1 MQNVECRIGNSKKM
15 LKEKTSP
22 LMNKKTRSSNLELY
36 RIILMLGIIAH
47 HYVVN
52 SGLGDVMNF
61 GANPANTLYLYI
73 FGWFGK
79 TGINCFLL
87 ITGYFMCKQ
96 NFSWQKLLKL
106 YLEIKFYKFVIY
118 AIFLA
123 TGHQSFSLGSLFK
136 TVFGIAYG
144 MNDGFTTA
152 FIALYIF
159 IPFLNILIKH
169 ISKRQHLAAI
179 GVLVLIFTVTATFFF
194 SGTAFEYFG
203 WYMNMYLIGAFLRKY
218 PINLLNNRKFLIIA
232 FIVCNILVWA
242 SIVLSVWLPYTKYYF
257 VADSNKI
264 MALLTSVI
272 MFCLF
277 KNIDIGSNKVIN
289 TIASSVFGV
298 LLIHAN
304 SDAMRKFL
312 WQDVVRCTD
321 YYNVGLGK
329 LVLHSVFSVVA
340 IFIICVLIDQIRINL
355 LEKPLFRLIE
365 RKADKIESFCSSKSQ
380 WLSGKIKRIFD

>member
-1 MQNVECRIGNSKKM
+1 MV
-15 LKEKTSP
+15 KEKASP
-22 LMNKKTRSSNLELY
+22 LLKKKARSAHLELY
-36 RIILMLGIIAH
+36 LIILMLGIIAH

-52 SGLGDVMNF
+52 SGLSNMMA
-61 GANPANTLYLYI
+61 ANATSPNSIYLSV

-87 ITGYFMCKQ
+87 ITGFFMCKQ
-96 NFSWQKLLKL
+96 KFSWQKLLKL

-118 AIFLA
+118 GIFLA
-123 TGHQSFSLGSLFK
+123 TGYQSFSFTSLFK

-144 MNDGFTTA
+144 MNGGFTTA

-169 ISKRQHLAAI
+169 MTKKQHLAAI

-194 SGTAFEYFG
+194 SSTAFEYFG
-203 WYMNMYLIGAFLRKY
+203 WYLNMYLIGAFLRKY
-218 PINLLNNRKFLIIA
+218 PMKILNNRKFLIIA
-232 FIVCNILVWA
+232 FVLCNMIVWVSVVA
-242 SIVLSVWLPYTKYYF
+242 SVWLPYAKYYF

-264 MALLTSVI
+264 MALITSVV

-277 KNIDIGSNKVIN
+277 KTIDIGSNRIIN

-298 LLIHAN
+298 LLIHAS

-312 WQDVVRCTD
+312 WQDVVRCSD
-321 YYNVGLGK
+321 YYNVSFGK
-329 LVLHSVFSVVA
+329 LLFHSVFSVVA
-340 IFIICVLIDQIRINL
+340 IFVICVVIDQIRINL
-355 LEKPLFRLIE
+355 LEKPLFRFIDKKSE
-365 RKADKIESFCSSKSQ
+365 KIENFFREKSQ
-380 WLSGKIKRIFD
+380 KLLAKVKSVTE